1 MSFFGLGK
9 SHKPMPDTEKLVTL
23 YDFGLRSVIES
34 LLRDAEIP
42 YIIKDCGGSWSVITG
57 TPMLG
62 ADVYVKTEDLER
74 ASELIAPCFDEN
86 DAIEPEFVEEEEEE
100 S

>member
-1 MSFFGLGK
+1 MSFFGFGE

-34 LLRDAEIP
+34 ILRDAKIP
-42 YIIKDCGGSWSVITG
+42 YIIKDCGGSMPVITG

-62 ADVYVKTEDLER
+62 ADVYVKASDLER
-74 ASELIAPCFDEN
+74 ASELIAPCFGEE
-86 DAIEPEFVEEEEEE
+86 AEFVEEEEE